1 MKTSPVM
8 GIMALKET
16 ALPAAL
22 FFQGKLTDYYFHR
35 YNVERSQPQEG
46 GAGRRGDDDWLR

>member
-1 MKTSPVM
+1 M